1 MDNIN
6 RWTPARDYLTLREAM
21 NRLFEDSFVGSGTDR
36 NGGQQGDMRLPI
48 EAYTSDQEIVVRAAV
63 PGLKP
68 EDVEI
73 TVEGDTLTIRGELPP
88 PPQNANFIYAERPW
102 GKFSRTLQLNVP
114 IQPDK
119 AEAVFENGLLTLS
132 LPKAEAVRPK
142 VIRVKSSEQPKTVTP
157 SKN

>member
-1 MDNIN
+1 MDNIT

-36 NGGQQGDMRLPI
+36 NGHQAELRLPI
-48 EAYTSDQEIVVRAAV
+48 EAYANDHEIVVRTPV

-68 EDVEI
+68 DDVVI
-73 TVEGDTLTIRGELPP
+73 TVEGETLNIRGEFPAPP
-88 PPQNANFIYAERPW
+88 ESANYIYAERPW

-114 IQPDK
+114 IQADK
-119 AEAVFENGLLTLS
+119 AEATFDNGLLTLR
-132 LPKAEAVRPK
+132 LPKADAVRPK
-142 VIRVKSSEQPKTVTP
+142 VIRVKNSEAKTPVH